1 MKPAPIKMQNNQDL
15 EIEEDII
22 EVESEVDFKRLYQLI
37 ENEDDIDI
45 YVKESS
51 NEI

>member
-1 MKPAPIKMQNNQDL
+1 MQNNQDL

-37 ENEDDIDI
+37 ENKDDIDI

>member
-1 MKPAPIKMQNNQDL
+1 MQNNQDL